1 MSVWEKLVGQDAVV
15 TQLRRAATEARPTH
29 AWMFSGPAG
38 SGRDTAA
45 LAFAAAL
52 LCDQLE
58 PAERGC
64 GVCKSC
70 TTVLSGS
77 HADLVHFRTQNPTIK
92 IEEARELI
100 TKAQD
105 RPSVGRWRVMIVE
118 DANRMPERTSNVLLK
133 AIEEPPPHTIWLLT
147 TPSPADVLVTIR
159 SRCRPVKLRI
169 PPVEAISQVLVQQH
183 GVPGDMAE
191 YAARVAQGNLE
202 TALRL
207 TVSPDA
213 ADARTRREEVV
224 QLPLRLTTV
233 SAAVGAAEK
242 LIDRAEQE
250 AGADSAARNEA
261 ELTALRTAL
270 GIAEGERVTP
280 AMRAQVRQLEDN
292 HKRRAKRIQ
301 TETLDRFL
309 VDLQTFYRDVLAL
322 QLGTGAPL
330 INAHLAPQLSQYAAS
345 VAPERT
351 LTHLDALTRTRKRIT
366 TNASAKLMIE
376 ALMTALMQK

>member
-1 MSVWEKLVGQDAVV
+1 MSVWESLIGQEAVID
-15 TQLRRAATEARPTH
+15 QLHRAAAQERPTH
-29 AWMFSGPAG
+29 AWLFSGPAG
-38 SGRDTAA
+38 SGRDSAA

-52 LCDQLE
+52 LCDQTN
-58 PAERGC
+58 PTDRGC

-77 HADLVHFRTQNPTIK
+77 HADLTHFRTQNLSIK

-105 RPSVGRWRVMIVE
+105 RPSVGPWRVIIVE

-147 TPSPADVLVTIR
+147 TPSSSDVLVTIR

-169 PPVEAISQVLVQQH
+169 PPVDAVAQMLIQQH
-183 GVPGDMAE
+183 GVADDLAA
-191 YAARVAQGNLE
+191 YAARVSQGNIE

-207 TVSPDA
+207 SVSEDA
-213 ADARTRREEVV
+213 SEARSRREDVV
-224 QLPLRLTTV
+224 QLPLRLTTI
-233 SAAVGAAEK
+233 SAAIFAAEK
-242 LIDRAEQE
+242 LIARAEEE
-250 AGADSAARNEA
+250 AEADAVSRNEA
-261 ELTALRTAL
+261 EISALRQAL

-280 AMRAQVRQLEDN
+280 AMRAQVRQLEED

-301 TETLDRFL
+301 TDTLDRFL
-309 VDLQTFYRDVLAL
+309 VDIQTFYRDVLTV

-330 INAHLAPQLSQYAAS
+330 INAHLAAQVNQYAQA
-345 VAPERT
+345 VRAEKT
-351 LTHLDALTRTRKRIT
+351 LEHLDALARTRKRIT
-366 TNASAKLMIE
+366 TNASPKLMVE
-376 ALMTALMQK
+376 SLMTALFQK